1 MATIKEK
8 RVNGKIFSYKFTC
21 CLGRDAQGKQ
31 IRRCTTWQV
40 PEGMTPSKAKKA
52 AERES
57 AAWEA
62 NLRRELGFDEKKT
75 ERLTEEEH
83 FLEQIEMSQFIRE
96 VWFPLSIENGDYKP
110 KTISFYHDTAKNIAD
125 FFEGYSLQGV
135 GFIAIQKFLIH
146 LRKDRGYSS
155 QYVHHHHRTL
165 NMIFAFAQKQGIV
178 FLDVLKLSQLLCYYL
193 SKEMINVLRL

>member
-1 MATIKEK
+1 M
-8 RVNGKIFSYKFTC
+8 GFSGVEYA
-21 CLGRDAQGKQ
+21 G
-31 IRRCTTWQV
+31 ISV

>member
-8 RVNGKIFSYKFTC
+8 RVNGKIFSYYFTC
-21 CLGRDAQGKQ
+21 TLGRDWQGKQ
-31 IRRCTTWQV
+31 IRRYTTWQV

-52 AERES
+52 AEREA

-62 NLRRELGFDEKKT
+62 AMRKEYGFEDKPED
-75 ERLTEEEH
+75 RIPEEEE

-135 GFIAIQKFLIH
+135 GFIAI
-146 LRKDRGYSS
+146 
-155 QYVHHHHRTL
+155 
-165 NMIFAFAQKQGIV
+165 
-178 FLDVLKLSQLLCYYL
+178 
-193 SKEMINVLRL
+193 

>member
-8 RVNGKIFSYKFTC
+8 RVNEKIFSYKFTC

-52 AERES
+52 AERQS
-57 AAWEA
+57 AAWEVD
-62 NLRRELGFDEKKT
+62 LRRELGFDEKSSGQ
-75 ERLTEEEH
+75 LTEEER

-146 LRKDRGYSS
+146 LRKDGGC
-155 QYVHHHHRTL
+155 VTL
-165 NMIFAFAQKQGIV
+165 
-178 FLDVLKLSQLLCYYL
+178 L
-193 SKEMINVLRL
+193 